1 LTRLSD
7 TLKDHKKGAHAMEQ
21 LLQMFKDF
29 IEACEQSNPNKEF
42 IINSLIAFLYEAKD
56 LEEE

>member
-1 LTRLSD
+1 
-7 TLKDHKKGAHAMEQ
+7 MEQ
-21 LLQMFKDF
+21 MLQMFKDF
-29 IEACEQSNPNKEF
+29 IEVCEQEPVTKEF

>member
-1 LTRLSD
+1 
-7 TLKDHKKGAHAMEQ
+7 MQ
-21 LLQMFKDF
+21 YQNLLQLFKDF
-29 IEACEQSNPNKEF
+29 IEACEQTTPTKEF

>member
-1 LTRLSD
+1 MKEQYT
-7 TLKDHKKGAHAMEQ
+7 MEQ

-29 IEACEQSNPNKEF
+29 IEACEQSTPNKEF